1 MRSTRGHHR
10 PSVKAKP
17 GMNAALLALAIGVA
31 SWLAPVH
38 AQVVR
43 AGWSASTPSGQ
54 VQPVANKTK
63 RNTSVARRLGLN
75 RVRDPLRLRSSVA
88 LVVDQETQEVLYDKN
103 AEVVLPIASI
113 TKLMTALVMV
123 DSGLDMDQ
131 KIRITRADID
141 RVKGSRSRL
150 SVGVRLSR
158 KQLLHLA
165 LMSSENR
172 AAHAL
177 GRTFPGGTQAF
188 VANMNAK
195 AQLLGMTDTQYA
207 DPTGLS
213 SANRSSAHDLA
224 RLARVAYD
232 RPLIRDLSTDESY
245 AVRVGRRMLQY
256 RNTNALVRNDGWD
269 IGLQKT
275 GYIREAG
282 RCLLMQTRVAG
293 RDVIMVFLDSVG
305 KLSRLGDAARVRRWL
320 EAQTTAANLLG
331 PDVNS

>member
-1 MRSTRGHHR
+1 MRPTRGHHR

-17 GMNAALLALAIGVA
+17 GMNTALLALAIGVA

-38 AQVVR
+38 GQVVR

-103 AEVVLPIASI
+103 AEAVLPIASI

>member
-1 MRSTRGHHR
+1 MSLNRVFVAPARLLLL
-10 PSVKAKP
+10 A
-17 GMNAALLALAIGVA
+17 AALLLAA
-31 SWLAPVH
+31 WTWFAPAQ

-43 AGWSASTPSGQ
+43 AGLGANNASAELIT
-54 VQPVANKTK
+54 VAGKQ
-63 RNTSVARRLGLN
+63 RRVSEARRLGLN
-75 RVRDPLRLRSSVA
+75 RVRDPLKLRSSVA
-88 LVVDQETQEVLYDKN
+88 LVVDQDTDEVLYDKN
-103 AEVVLPIASI
+103 AEAVLPIASI
-113 TKLMTALVMV
+113 TKLMTALVLV
-123 DSGLDMDQ
+123 DSGVDLDR

-158 KQLLHLA
+158 RQLLHLA

-177 GRTFPGGTQAF
+177 GRTFPGGIKAF

-195 AQLLGMTDTQYA
+195 AMLLGMQDTHYA

-232 RPLIRDLSTDESY
+232 RSLIRDLSTDESY
-245 AVRVGRRMLQY
+245 AVRVGRRTLQY
-256 RNTNALVRNDGWD
+256 RNTNALVRNDGWE

-282 RCLLMQTRVAG
+282 RCLLMQTHVAG

-320 EAQTTAANLLG
+320 ERETTAANPPMPG
-331 PDVNS
+331 VTS

>member
-1 MRSTRGHHR
+1 MIFCRLRRR
-10 PSVKAKP
+10 PFVTAKP
-17 GMNAALLALAIGVA
+17 RVACGLLALAVGLA
-31 SWLAPVH
+31 AWLAPAH

-43 AGWSASTPSGQ
+43 AGLLATTPGGL
-54 VQPVANKTK
+54 VPPVANKTT
-63 RNTSVARRLGLN
+63 RNGSVARRLGLN

-103 AEVVLPIASI
+103 AEAVLPIASI

-213 SANRSSAHDLA
+213 SANRSSAYDLA

-232 RPLIRDLSTDESY
+232 RPLIRNLSTDESY

-320 EAQTTAANLLG
+320 EAQTTASNEPA

>member
-1 MRSTRGHHR
+1 MIFCRLRRR
-10 PSVKAKP
+10 PFVTAEP
-17 GMNAALLALAIGVA
+17 RVACGLLALAVGVA
-31 SWLAPVH
+31 AWLAPAH

-43 AGWSASTPSGQ
+43 AGLLATTPVGQ

-63 RNTSVARRLGLN
+63 RNGSVARRVGLN

-103 AEVVLPIASI
+103 AEAVLPIASI

-213 SANRSSAHDLA
+213 SANRSSAYDLA

-232 RPLIRDLSTDESY
+232 RPLIRNLSTDESY

-320 EAQTTAANLLG
+320 EAQTTASNEPA

>member
-1 MRSTRGHHR
+1 MIFCRLRHR
-10 PSVKAKP
+10 PFITAKP
-17 GMNAALLALAIGVA
+17 RVACGLLALAVGVA
-31 SWLAPVH
+31 AWLAPAH

-43 AGWSASTPSGQ
+43 AGLLATPPVGL

-63 RNTSVARRLGLN
+63 RNGSVARRLGLN

-103 AEVVLPIASI
+103 AEAVLPIASI

-213 SANRSSAHDLA
+213 SANRSSAYDLA

-232 RPLIRDLSTDESY
+232 RPLIRNLSTDESY

-320 EAQTTAANLLG
+320 EAQTTASNEPA